1 VNPYDDHEGTYEGR
15 PPYQVWEHHPDPEL
29 SGGGGA
35 QVAGG
40 ASPSSASAEPSRQT
54 SQAERAVMHPD
65 RHDAEWRYCR
75 GGWAG

>member
-1 VNPYDDHEGTYEGR
+1 VSSYDDYEKTYEGR

-29 SGGGGA
+29 SGGGGL
-35 QVAGG
+35 QAGPG
-40 ASPSSASAEPSRQT
+40 LSLSSAPATPPRQT